1 MHTPDRVRQILSTR
15 ELTLYQVSQRSAKIF
30 GDSSLY
36 FIPQRLYHELAVG
49 ALTPNLHQL
58 AAFSH
63 ISNYR
68 LVDWLAVFG
77 FHLDDIPKLQLL
89 VPRRRTLLLDSSV
102 YDQEQRLP
110 WFAGRLPEPSRPA
123 IAPLGQFLKRSAP
136 MRAKELLDLN
146 KKRFLYV
153 RIGHEDKFAFP
164 SLAPNSV
171 ARIDARSARDLL
183 SSLAATNSKNMFLV
197 ESGLSLYCG
206 HLRRT
211 AKDKIMLCS
220 TLFPFTQ
227 KELRLDKSVR
237 IVGVVD
243 AELRPLRTRVTPD
256 SSPRARILPKALV
269 VRMPEPR
276 ADLQQ
281 LIRISRMRVG
291 ISFREASRLSRWI
304 AGALADPMYFAAVG
318 TLSDYEKIPS
328 PIRHIQKILSLC
340 ILYCIDF
347 QSFVRATGIP
357 VDFLGKDP
365 MPDQLIPRASYRN
378 EVSIE
383 VVANRSTEKPNNL
396 LSTLIDEWEE
406 LPLFMVS
413 ALPILTG
420 VKALS
425 VADIFWVGRNPEP
438 LHPCLVG
445 ASLLAVNRRVKTPT
459 QTRASTAWEQPLYV
473 LLLRGG
479 GYLCGPCEL
488 RRGVLFMQPHSESP
502 RGSIQFKNGI
512 DAEVIGQVTAIAR
525 RFS

>member
-206 HLRRT
+206 H
-211 AKDKIMLCS
+211 
-220 TLFPFTQ
+220 
-227 KELRLDKSVR
+227 
-237 IVGVVD
+237 
-243 AELRPLRTRVTPD
+243 
-256 SSPRARILPKALV
+256 
-269 VRMPEPR
+269 
-276 ADLQQ
+276 
-281 LIRISRMRVG
+281 
-291 ISFREASRLSRWI
+291 
-304 AGALADPMYFAAVG
+304 
-318 TLSDYEKIPS
+318 
-328 PIRHIQKILSLC
+328 
-340 ILYCIDF
+340 
-347 QSFVRATGIP
+347 
-357 VDFLGKDP
+357 
-365 MPDQLIPRASYRN
+365 
-378 EVSIE
+378 
-383 VVANRSTEKPNNL
+383 
-396 LSTLIDEWEE
+396 
-406 LPLFMVS
+406 
-413 ALPILTG
+413 
-420 VKALS
+420 
-425 VADIFWVGRNPEP
+425 
-438 LHPCLVG
+438 
-445 ASLLAVNRRVKTPT
+445 
-459 QTRASTAWEQPLYV
+459 
-473 LLLRGG
+473 
-479 GYLCGPCEL
+479 
-488 RRGVLFMQPHSESP
+488 
-502 RGSIQFKNGI
+502 
-512 DAEVIGQVTAIAR
+512 
-525 RFS
+525 